1 MWTLDIRLP
10 YEDENDVFNV
20 GKKIQVILGEY
31 PIASGTDNIT
41 RDIQY
46 EFYDEVDANIAF
58 EDVSAFLESI
68 YKKDVFTV
76 NIYESKRC
84 M

>member
-1 MWTLDIRLP
+1 MWVLDINLP
-10 YEDENDVFNV
+10 HEDENDVFNV
-20 GKKIQVILGEY
+20 GDKIQSILKEH
-31 PIASGTDNIT
+31 PVSSGSDFIT

-46 EFYDEVDANIAF
+46 EFYNEVDANIAF

-76 NIYESKRC
+76 NLDESKRS